1 MFQCRG
7 VQLNAPTRK
16 CMMKFLHNMLILL
29 SVLLMVQSLGILTV
43 AAAPAPAH
51 DPVIMKESDQFYLF
65 TTGQGISISRSS
77 DLVNWQY
84 ARRVFNKAPDWT
96 FKEIPEFKGV
106 LWAPD
111 IAFVNGH
118 YFLYYSVSTFGSN
131 LSCIGLAVNETL
143 NPQDPRY
150 KWDDLGIVIQSTPAD
165 DFNAIDPNFIQTDDG
180 RAWLSFGSFWTGI
193 KLVELDSATGKP
205 LSNPPDLIALASRP
219 GVEYNPIEA
228 PFIFKHGDYY
238 YLFVS
243 WDFCCQKVKS
253 TYNIRVGRAKE
264 IAGTY
269 FDKDGKSMLEGGG
282 TLVLEGAGDM
292 HGPGHNAV
300 IRNGKQDLLV
310 HHMYDGTRGGMAV
323 LQIRPIYWDA
333 DGWPIVGDPLGK

>member
-1 MFQCRG
+1 M
-7 VQLNAPTRK
+7 NAPTRK
-16 CMMKFLHNMLILL
+16 CMMKFLHNTLILL
-29 SVLLMVQSLGILTV
+29 SVLLLVHAFGILTV

-51 DPVIMKESDQFYLF
+51 DLVIMKEGDQFYMF
-65 TTGQGISISRSS
+65 TTGQGISVSRSS

-84 ARRVFNKAPDWT
+84 SGRVFNKAPDWT
-96 FKEIPEFKGV
+96 FKEVPEFKGA

-111 IAFVNGH
+111 IAFVNGT

-131 LSCIGLAVNETL
+131 RSCIGLAVNEKL

-150 KWDDLGIVIQSTPAD
+150 QWEDRGLVITSTSAD

-180 RAWLSFGSFWTGI
+180 RAWLAFGSFWTGI
-193 KLVELDSATGKP
+193 KLIELDPATGLP
-205 LSNPPDLIALASRP
+205 LKNPPDMIALASRP

-228 PFIFKHGDYY
+228 PFIYQHGAYY

-253 TYNIRVGRAKE
+253 TYNIRVGRANE
-264 IAGTY
+264 ITGAY
-269 FDKDGKSMLEGGG
+269 LDKDGKPMLEGGG

-300 IRNGKQDLLV
+300 IRDGDRDLLV
-310 HHMYDGTRGGMAV
+310 HHIYDGTRGGMAV
-323 LQIRPIYWDA
+323 LQIRPITWDA
-333 DGWPIVGDPLGK
+333 DGWPIAGEPLGQ